1 MTRSCA
7 TFVNLDTR
15 VRGKVRFGDD
25 SSVEIEGRD
34 RVEFV
39 CKNGELQT
47 LDVVY
52 YIPNLIT
59 NIMSMGQLDKDGYQ
73 VQIGG
78 EELAIREPG
87 GRLLVKVRRSVS
99 RLYLLTVKLSSGT
112 CLAVRWE
119 IEVWCSHGQLAHLNF
134 QAMRKI
140 VRVDLVHGCHTP
152 FRERGN
158 EASIRVP
165 KMFKSHVR
173 PTIW

>member
-52 YIPNLIT
+52 YIPKLIT
-59 NIMSMGQLDKDGYQ
+59 NIVSMG
-73 VQIGG
+73 
-78 EELAIREPG
+78 
-87 GRLLVKVRRSVS
+87 
-99 RLYLLTVKLSSGT
+99 
-112 CLAVRWE
+112 
-119 IEVWCSHGQLAHLNF
+119 
-134 QAMRKI
+134 
-140 VRVDLVHGCHTP
+140 
-152 FRERGN
+152 
-158 EASIRVP
+158 
-165 KMFKSHVR
+165 
-173 PTIW
+173 

>member
-15 VRGKVRFGDD
+15 VRGKVCFGDD

-52 YIPNLIT
+52 YIPKLIT
-59 NIMSMGQLDKDGYQ
+59 NIVSMGQLDKDGYL

-119 IEVWCSHGQLAHLNF
+119 IEVWCWHGQLAHLNF
-134 QAMRKI
+134 
-140 VRVDLVHGCHTP
+140 
-152 FRERGN
+152 
-158 EASIRVP
+158 
-165 KMFKSHVR
+165 
-173 PTIW
+173 